1 MSRHVCSTSAL
12 RALML
17 AAALACTV
25 APPAAMAWP
34 FGGEQVDGNGTV
46 TRQARKV
53 ESFNGIALGLPG
65 RLELRTGN
73 VGNVDSVT
81 VETDDNLQALIE
93 TRVEDGML
101 RIRPARRN
109 LDLRT
114 RNLKIVVTA
123 RQIERLSLGGS
134 GTIDADVLRGKRL
147 DVDVG
152 GSGKIQIA
160 RLDAETVAAKVAGS
174 GDLRADGG
182 TVRDL
187 SVSIGG
193 SGSVDLGKVGAD
205 TVRVSIA
212 GSGDVTVWAKNDL
225 RAKIA
230 GSGDVGYYG
239 DPAVSRSVAGS
250 GEVRRIGNAPR

>member
-1 MSRHVCSTSAL
+1 MSRNVYSIPAL

-17 AAALACTV
+17 AAVIACSV
-25 APPAAMAWP
+25 APPAATAWP
-34 FGGEQVDGNGTV
+34 FGSEQVEGNGNV

-53 ESFNGIALGLPG
+53 GSFNGIALGLPG
-65 RLELRTGN
+65 RLELRS
-73 VGNVDSVT
+73 GNVDSIT

-101 RIRPARRN
+101 RIRPAKRN
-109 LDLRT
+109 LNLRT

-123 RQIERLSLGGS
+123 RQIDRLSLGGS

-147 DVDVG
+147 DLDVG

-160 RLDAETVAAKVAGS
+160 RLEADTVAASVAGS

-182 TVRDL
+182 AVREL

-193 SGSVDLGKVGAD
+193 SGNVDLGKIAAD
-205 TVRVSIA
+205 TAHVSIA
-212 GSGDVTVWAKNDL
+212 GSGDVAVWAKNDL
-225 RAKIA
+225 RASIA

-239 DPAVSRSVAGS
+239 DPKVSRSVAGS

>member
-1 MSRHVCSTSAL
+1 
-12 RALML
+12 
-17 AAALACTV
+17 
-25 APPAAMAWP
+25 MAWP
-34 FGGEQVDGNGTV
+34 FGSEQVEGNGNV

-65 RLELRTGN
+65 RLELRN
-73 VGNVDSVT
+73 GNVDSVT
-81 VETDDNLQALIE
+81 VETDDNLQALVE

-101 RIRPARRN
+101 RIRPVKRN

-193 SGSVDLGKVGAD
+193 SGSVDLGKVATD
-205 TVRVSIA
+205 TARVSIA

-239 DPAVSRSVAGS
+239 DPTVSRSVAGS

>member
-1 MSRHVCSTSAL
+1 MSRNVCSTPAL

-25 APPAAMAWP
+25 APPTAMAWP
-34 FGGEQVDGNGTV
+34 FGGEQVEGSGSV

-53 ESFNGIALGLPG
+53 DSFNGIALGLPG
-65 RLELRTGN
+65 RLELRSGS
-73 VGNVDSVT
+73 VDSVT
-81 VETDDNLQALIE
+81 VETDDNLQALVE

-101 RIRPARRN
+101 RIRPVKRN

-193 SGSVDLGKVGAD
+193 SGSVDMGKVATD
-205 TVRVSIA
+205 TARVSIA

-239 DPAVSRSVAGS
+239 DPTVSRSVAGS